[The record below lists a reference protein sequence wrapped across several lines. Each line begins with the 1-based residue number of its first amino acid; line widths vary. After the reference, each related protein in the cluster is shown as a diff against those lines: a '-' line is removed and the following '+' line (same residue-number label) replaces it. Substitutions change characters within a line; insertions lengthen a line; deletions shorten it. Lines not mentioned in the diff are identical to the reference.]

1 MEKLYVN
8 EIRPDGEVNTVGLF
22 YSRGEAEN
30 IVAQLR
36 SILEKADCRHE
47 IVEAVTGPLAIKP
60 TSTNARPWLGVRQLI
75 PRHGSACLD
84 YHTCAK

>member
-8 EIRPDGEVNTVGLF
+8 EIRPNGEVSTVGLF

-36 SILEKADCRHE
+36 SIPEKAGCRYE
-47 IVEAVTGPLAIKP
+47 IVEAAAGLP
-60 TSTNARPWLGVRQLI
+60 STNPPKQTREP
-75 PRHGSACLD
+75 
-84 YHTCAK
+84 AKE